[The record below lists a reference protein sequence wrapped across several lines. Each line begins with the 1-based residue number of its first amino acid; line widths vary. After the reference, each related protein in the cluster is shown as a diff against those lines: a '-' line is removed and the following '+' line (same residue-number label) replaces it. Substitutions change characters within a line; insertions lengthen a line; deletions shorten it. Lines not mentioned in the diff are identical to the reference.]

1 MAQSATWVVTG
12 YVSIPSSYFAPH
24 TYSII
29 QSANRGL
36 GLEFVQDLL
45 RSPSNIVIATARN
58 PSQASSLQGLQSKS
72 PQQLH
77 VLQLDVTDESQIR
90 QFVKDATRVLGD
102 RGLDYLLNNAG
113 VSDPSMCS
121 I

>member
-1 MAQSATWVVTG
+1 MSTPG
-12 YVSIPSSYFAPH
+12 SYFAPH

-45 RSPSNIVIATARN
+45 RSPSNTVIATARN
-58 PSQASSLQGLQSKS
+58 SSQASSLQDLRSRS
-72 PQQLH
+72 PQRLY
-77 VLQLDVTDESQIR
+77 VLQLDVTDESQIQ
-90 QFVKDATRVLGD
+90 QFVKDVTRILGD

-113 VSDPSMCS
+113 VST